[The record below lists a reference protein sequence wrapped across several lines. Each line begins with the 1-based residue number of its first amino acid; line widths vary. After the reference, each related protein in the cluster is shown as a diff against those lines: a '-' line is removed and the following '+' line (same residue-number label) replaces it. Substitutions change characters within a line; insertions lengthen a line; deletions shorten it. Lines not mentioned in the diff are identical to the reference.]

1 MSRIT
6 WVFCDFDCSSLHC
19 EDERFILQ
27 NSTRLAQ
34 KGERCLHLDW
44 ALAGEFGRLGL
55 TRSGLTSQTFSW
67 QKPKTM
73 VVLRGCCLICE
84 GLPCLLYSY
93 ESGHRFIVWN
103 FIFFFSK
110 LISFYN
116 HSLSSGITR
125 RKELKCGWYFWW
137 RCSTLWLSH
146 CQNDVCTWCCF
157 CTLETASQ
165 NLDESKGFEWCW
177 GWAMKL
183 EKITNIALW
192 DWMF

>member
-1 MSRIT
+1 MPAPWLGFGRRIWASGSHPVGSDQPDLQLT
-6 WVFCDFDCSSLHC
+6 ETKNHGGTKGLLSDLWRVTMSSLLIRIWPQVHS
-19 EDERFILQ
+19 L
-27 NSTRLAQ
+27 
-34 KGERCLHLDW
+34 
-44 ALAGEFGRLGL
+44 EF
-55 TRSGLTSQTFSW
+55 
-67 QKPKTM
+67 
-73 VVLRGCCLICE
+73 
-84 GLPCLLYSY
+84 
-93 ESGHRFIVWN
+93 
-103 FIFFFSK
+103 FFFSK